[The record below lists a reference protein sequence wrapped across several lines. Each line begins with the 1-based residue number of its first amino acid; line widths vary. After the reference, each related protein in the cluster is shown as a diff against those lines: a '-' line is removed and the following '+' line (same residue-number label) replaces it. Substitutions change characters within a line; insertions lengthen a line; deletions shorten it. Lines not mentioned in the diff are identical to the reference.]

1 MLIKKVSS
9 TIIILTLTILV
20 ETFFNI
26 PSYAQE
32 DNQTHDDGYS
42 NKVGH
47 SFVEENEYNKTATI
61 RDSVTIL
68 LQGAII
74 PGTDFLH
81 LYDSTP
87 FHIMNG
93 HIALKIPCA
102 DDSSSPIKVLI
113 GSPPNMTEATL
124 ENIAHLSTPGEQC
137 LYHVDLIP
145 GGNITTITDIALSN
159 PTEDEIEF
167 PSTSSVVI
175 GVNEVVEGGHAH
187 NENAEN
193 VTEADHT

>member
-1 MLIKKVSS
+1 MLIKNISS
-9 TIIILTLTILV
+9 NIIILILTILAG
-20 ETFFNI
+20 TFFNI
-26 PSYAQE
+26 PSYAQQ
-32 DNQTHDDGYS
+32 DNQTQDDEYS

-47 SFVEENEYNKTATI
+47 SFVGGNEYNKTATV

-87 FHIMNG
+87 YHIMNG
-93 HIALKIPCA
+93 HIALKVPCA
-102 DDSSSPIKVLI
+102 DDSSFPIKVLI
-113 GSPPNMTEATL
+113 GSAPNMTEATL
-124 ENIAHLSTPGEQC
+124 ENIVPLSTPGEQC

-145 GGNITTITDIALSN
+145 RGNITTITDIALSN

-175 GVNEVVEGGHAH
+175 GVNEVVEGEHAH
-187 NENAEN
+187 TENAEN
-193 VTEADHT
+193 ATEADHT